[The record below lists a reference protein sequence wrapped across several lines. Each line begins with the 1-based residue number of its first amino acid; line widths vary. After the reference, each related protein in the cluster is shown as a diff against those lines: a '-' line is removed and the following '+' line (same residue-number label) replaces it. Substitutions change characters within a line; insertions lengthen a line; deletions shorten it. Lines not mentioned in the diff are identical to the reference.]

1 MTIQSKAVQTAAQ
14 NDPVQNG
21 TIQDALR
28 HFIETD
34 LLAGQNASVS
44 DDENLLLSGLVDSL
58 GMLRLT
64 GFIEERFGYR
74 VPPEDVIIENFST
87 IDVIAHYLEQ
97 HASSLS
103 Q

>member
-1 MTIQSKAVQTAAQ
+1 MTIQNETVSNGSIQTA
-14 NDPVQNG
+14 
-21 TIQDALR
+21 TIRDALQ

-34 LLAGQNASVS
+34 LLAGQNATIAP
-44 DDENLLLSGLVDSL
+44 DENLLLSGLVDSL

-87 IDVIAHYLEQ
+87 INVIVEYLKQ
-97 HASSLS
+97 NARSLS

>member
-1 MTIQSKAVQTAAQ
+1 MIPKPETAP
-14 NDPVQNG
+14 NE

-28 HFIETD
+28 QFIETD
-34 LLAGQNASVS
+34 LLAGQNAAVA

-87 IDVIAHYLEQ
+87 INVIAHYLEQ
-97 HASSLS
+97 HMQSASE
-103 Q
+103 